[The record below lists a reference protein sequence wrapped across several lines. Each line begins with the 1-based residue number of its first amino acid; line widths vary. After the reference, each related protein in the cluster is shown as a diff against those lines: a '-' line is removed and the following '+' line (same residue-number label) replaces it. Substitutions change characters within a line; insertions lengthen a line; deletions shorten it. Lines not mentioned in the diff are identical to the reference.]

1 MNLVQLANSLDKGGT
16 NTADCLLDFLVPL
29 NFDLLC
35 EIKQK
40 INILLIEFAFVS
52 NAAKY
57 WGGKRRRIE
66 LSTK

>member
-35 EIKQK
+35 ETKQK

-52 NAAKY
+52 NAAIY
-57 WGGKRRRIE
+57 
-66 LSTK
+66 